1 MSTSNGRDSSLLL
14 LPPHQR
20 VAYTLDFYATGHT
33 KCNRVPPGLPGHLR
47 YYSLAGV
54 VHSMHEHRARLTWL
68 TL

>member
-33 KCNRVPPGLPGHLR
+33 KCNAEYHPGYLVTYDITLSQAWCIACTSTVHGSPG
-47 YYSLAGV
+47 
-54 VHSMHEHRARLTWL
+54 
-68 TL
+68 